1 MRSITFLSR
10 LNEGRQRPG
19 DHRSGPGHR
28 PARLHFGGFGFFFLG
43 DALSDF
49 FAGSGDNIGDAP
61 DPFGT
66 NLPNGTYACDPATGT
81 CGAT

>member
-1 MRSITFLSR
+1 MRSITFISR
-10 LNEGRQRPG
+10 LMK
-19 DHRSGPGHR
+19 DDSGLETTEVALGIGLL
-28 PARLHFGGFGFFFLG
+28 AFIGGFGFYFLG

>member
-10 LNEGRQRPG
+10 LMK
-19 DHRSGPGHR
+19 DDSGLETTEVALGIGLL
-28 PARLHFGGFGFFFLG
+28 AFIGGFGFFFLG

>member
-10 LNEGRQRPG
+10 LMK
-19 DHRSGPGHR
+19 DDSGLETTEVALGIGLL
-28 PARLHFGGFGFFFLG
+28 AFVGGFGFYFLG

-49 FAGSGDNIGDAP
+49 FAGSGDNIGAAP
-61 DPFGT
+61 DPYEA